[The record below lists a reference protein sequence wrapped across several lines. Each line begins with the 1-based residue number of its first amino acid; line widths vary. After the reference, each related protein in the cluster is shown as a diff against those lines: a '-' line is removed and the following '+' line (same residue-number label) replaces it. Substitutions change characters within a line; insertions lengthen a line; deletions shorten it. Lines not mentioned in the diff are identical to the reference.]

1 MNTTRVSVPF
11 AVVFASAVLLLA
23 AVIFP
28 HVGPGTASNLPQ
40 PQPQPG
46 VSVSVP
52 APTSAPG
59 HVSAGRVN
67 H

>member
-1 MNTTRVSVPF
+1 MNITRVSIPF
-11 AVVFASAVLLLA
+11 AVVFASVVLLLA

-28 HVGPGTASNLPQ
+28 LVGPDSASNL

-52 APTSAPG
+52 APASAPG